1 MSNANSAITAQ
12 APTSNMPDPHHISHR
27 RKIGAYYTPIE
38 VTRLL
43 CEWGIRA
50 KTDKVL
56 EPCFGGCTFL
66 EAALE
71 ELRKKGQKSPNDNI
85 FGSDIDPLAFE
96 YLEKRLGRGIN
107 STHFFKT
114 DFLRLTPGKDTCED
128 IDFVMGNPPYIR
140 HDNIDSKQ
148 KESVER
154 WKANKKIPLNGRAS
168 LWSYFLLHS
177 LSFLKEGG
185 RIAFVLPGSYLTAHY
200 SRQIQSQIEANFSAV
215 TAITLTKRL
224 FVSEGTEELTII
236 LLAEGY
242 KTKTIKSE
250 TVRYCLSDVEELRVF
265 IQNYWKLEKAPT
277 AHASSQVGTGMLP
290 QTAVDALEYLN
301 TLEDVKRLGDIATI
315 RIGVVAGDKKFFIKS
330 ASEWRDLEIE
340 KRHLKYIS
348 PRSLWINGV
357 RLTELDAAA
366 HEKMDIP
373 CLALNTPRE
382 PRASSLLSYINSY
395 PIEKRDKNSTFN
407 RREKW
412 YQFLDTETPD
422 AFMVFMTDFG
432 PRLVLNE
439 TNANCTNSLYRIYF
453 PELSEADLKL
463 AVISFFTTYT
473 QISAE
478 LVGHGRG
485 SGALKLEPGDAGRLP
500 LYLPS
505 RSKKDINAA
514 FEVLDRIM
522 RNRNFDFATEYADE
536 FIFANSN
543 KFLKS
548 LSTLK
553 SGLRTARL
561 RRMRESMRKKYE

>member
-12 APTSNMPDPHHISHR
+12 PPTSNMPDPHHISHR

-71 ELRKKGQKSPNDNI
+71 ELRKKGQESPNDNI

-96 YLEKRLGRGIN
+96 YLEKRLGRGVN
-107 STHFFKT
+107 STHFFQT
-114 DFLRLTPGKDTCED
+114 DFLRLTPGKGTCED

-154 WKANKKIPLNGRAS
+154 WKAINKIPLNGRAS

-200 SRQIQSQIEANFSAV
+200 SRQIQTQIEAKFSAV

-242 KTKTIKSE
+242 KTNSIKSE
-250 TVRYCLSDVEELRVF
+250 TVRYCLADIEELGAF
-265 IQNYWKLEKAPT
+265 IQTYWKLDKAPT
-277 AHASSQVGTGMLP
+277 APASSQAGTGMLP
-290 QTAVDALEYLN
+290 QTAVDALDNLN
-301 TLEDVKRLGDIATI
+301 TIPGVKKLGDIATI

-330 ASEWRDLEIE
+330 PSEWRNLDIE
-340 KRHLKYIS
+340 KRHLKYIA
-348 PRSLWINGV
+348 PRSLWIHGI
-357 RLTELDAAA
+357 RLTELDAVA
-366 HEKMDIP
+366 HENMDAP
-373 CLALNTPRE
+373 CLALNPPRE
-382 PRASSLLSYINSY
+382 PRASSLLSYLNSY

-412 YQFLDTETPD
+412 HQFLDAETPD

-439 TNANCTNSLYRIYF
+439 TNANCTNSLYRIHF
-453 PELSEADLKL
+453 PELSDADLKL
-463 AVISFFTTYT
+463 VVISFFTTYT
-473 QISAE
+473 QLSAE

-485 SGALKLEPGDAGRLP
+485 SGALKLEPGDAGKLP

-514 FEVLDRIM
+514 FDALDRLV
-522 RNRNFDFATEYADE
+522 RNRKFDSATEYADE
-536 FIFANSN
+536 FMFENSN
-543 KFLKS
+543 EFRKS

-553 SGLRTARL
+553 SGLTTARI
-561 RRMRESMRKKYE
+561 RRMRESMRKNYE